1 MSINNGLRL
10 CIDSF
15 IREHDFCVALIF
27 LKRDYLQLDI
37 KDPPLFLR

>member
-15 IREHDFCVALIF
+15 IRE
-27 LKRDYLQLDI
+27 RDDSLATVIDRRYSSG
-37 KDPPLFLR
+37 P